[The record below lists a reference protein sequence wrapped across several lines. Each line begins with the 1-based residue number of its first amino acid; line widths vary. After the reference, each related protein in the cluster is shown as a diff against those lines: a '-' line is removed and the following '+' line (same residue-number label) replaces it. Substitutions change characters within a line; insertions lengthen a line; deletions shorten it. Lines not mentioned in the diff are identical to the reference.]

1 MEVTTPSEAGVEF
14 YLLESET
21 SSWSYGRTVAG
32 AVAYFFNPLLL
43 SNDFSG
49 C

>member
-1 MEVTTPSEAGVEF
+1 MVEF

-21 SSWSYGRTVAG
+21 SSQSCCKTVADT
-32 AVAYFFNPLLL
+32 VSCFFNPVLL